1 MTLGG
6 KPAAAPP
13 AAPAPAA
20 RGEHWWPVALAIVV
34 AAFLHVALPAKY
46 RVDPAWVVPAVL
58 LALLAALIMGD
69 PGRIDRQKTW
79 LRIVTGAVIAFLTV
93 ANLLAAVHLFHDIL
107 TNNKLFASNAT
118 GLLATGGVLWATN
131 VIAFGLWYWD
141 LDRGGAAARAHHPQ
155 ADPAFIFPEMLHTQY
170 VPATWV
176 PKFVD
181 YLSLGFWTAT
191 AFSPT
196 DISAI
201 KPWAKLLMITEA
213 AASLGIAGLVIA
225 RAINILAYGRQSPPA
240 GMLGIKTGVS
250 GMHAC
255 SARPAKAYIRAGRR
269 IGGGTWL
276 QILRHPDHPT
286 SAGSCF
292 ARRGRRPISG
302 RAAGQGGSLPAS
314 RSGAPAARGD
324 DDAVAA
330 VMSSSI
336 RASRRSSSASV
347 TSGAGSACG
356 PGWAWPG
363 PCVTKL
369 DATCAVTTARVSRPM
384 PITKHAVTRPGAVTG
399 V

>member
-13 AAPAPAA
+13 ATPVPAA

-46 RVDPAWVVPAVL
+46 RVNPPWVVPAVL
-58 LALLAALIMGD
+58 LALLAALIIGD
-69 PGRIDRQKTW
+69 PGRIDRQKPW

-93 ANLLAAVHLFHDIL
+93 ANLLAAIHLIHDIL

-155 ADPAFIFPEMLHTQY
+155 ANPAFIFPEMLHTQY

-201 KPWAKLLMITEA
+201 KPWAKLLMIIEA
-213 AASLGIAGLVIA
+213 AVSLGIAGLVIA
-225 RAINILAYGRQSPPA
+225 RAINILA
-240 GMLGIKTGVS
+240 
-250 GMHAC
+250 
-255 SARPAKAYIRAGRR
+255 
-269 IGGGTWL
+269 
-276 QILRHPDHPT
+276 
-286 SAGSCF
+286 
-292 ARRGRRPISG
+292 
-302 RAAGQGGSLPAS
+302 
-314 RSGAPAARGD
+314 
-324 DDAVAA
+324 
-330 VMSSSI
+330 
-336 RASRRSSSASV
+336 
-347 TSGAGSACG
+347 
-356 PGWAWPG
+356 
-363 PCVTKL
+363 
-369 DATCAVTTARVSRPM
+369 
-384 PITKHAVTRPGAVTG
+384 
-399 V
+399 